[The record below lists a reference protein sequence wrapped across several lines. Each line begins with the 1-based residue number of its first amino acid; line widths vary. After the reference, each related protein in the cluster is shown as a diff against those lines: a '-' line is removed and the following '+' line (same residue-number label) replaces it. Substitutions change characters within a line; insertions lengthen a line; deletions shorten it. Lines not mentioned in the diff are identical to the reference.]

1 MYLITNTSYKK
12 IMIDF
17 DEEIKKFQPS
27 VEIDDAEDAIYHSD
41 TTDVTE
47 VIDKIIKEMI
57 DK

>member
-1 MYLITNTSYKK
+1 
-12 IMIDF
+12 MIDF

-27 VEIDDAEDAIYHSD
+27 VEIDDAEDVIYHND

>member
-1 MYLITNTSYKK
+1 
-12 IMIDF
+12 MIDF

>member
-1 MYLITNTSYKK
+1 
-12 IMIDF
+12 MINF

-27 VEIDDAEDAIYHSD
+27 LEVDEAEDAIYQNN

-47 VIDKIIKEMI
+47 IIDKIVREIT